1 MPDGWEAAFGLDPL
15 DPSDAALD
23 PDGDGVSNLE
33 EFALGLDPGSFEP
46 DPRLRR
52 PGLLASFW
60 RTPGKLGAMPD
71 FGSLMPSHSAV
82 AARLDFPGQGW
93 VPGVTPFGTNF
104 ACRLEGYLLVP
115 AAGKCT
121 FWLKSNAGARMYIDG
136 ALALDD
142 GVSHS
147 AHTVSASPALERGYR
162 RVEIDFYANSSPG
175 YLRLEWKPP
184 GGGRAKV
191 PASALC
197 HLPPAPDPWFGPG
210 VDVEF
215 HSFPS
220 ALSEMPALDGHAP
233 CAARVWDRIDVRATQ
248 SAWEDGLPSDR
259 FAVSAEGLLHVPAS
273 AIYEISLS
281 SDDGSILF
289 LDGVPLVD
297 NGGLHGMRAKTAVVP
312 LAAGYHPFR
321 VEYFENAG
329 SAGLSLGW
337 SCRGCVSEPVPA
349 RFLFRRPAVMDTDGD
364 GMPDWWEEE
373 RGLDP
378 LDPSDAAA
386 DTDGDGLSNL
396 AECRAWGD
404 PRSPDTDGDG
414 MPDAWEAANG
424 TCPFL
429 ADALDDPDG
438 DGLANVEEMRFGT
451 DPLAPDTDGD
461 GASDGAEVRNVRGNP
476 LAADIAWSPVPA
488 GPTVPGASFA
498 SSTGT
503 WRTDAD
509 GAACAAERAGSLTW
523 NLEVPQ
529 GGADALAVR
538 VGQHNFY
545 SSAATF
551 DLSLYVDGLF
561 VARQVVSAPYGT
573 GGEAYFFLP
582 EIPAGEH
589 EFRLSWRNWEVNTF
603 LAVHDLRFVSFGGP
617 DADSNGVPDWKDH
630 RASESSSLGALPV
643 ESLVSPVCVEGRDLW
658 RDVLEVE
665 VAYPGTNAV
674 FATVKTIGDGFYA
687 DIPLP
692 EDGAATVSLRG
703 RSPAESFNVAW
714 KPFDVFAEDYST
726 NALVVRTGDALRIAP
741 HDGGES
747 EVTVSVADGTNGW
760 SAVTNWTE
768 TTATPYA
775 FEEPGTYLVTVA
787 REGLLGGDA
796 AHALVEAVR
805 SRFPKRNPAVLM
817 DAEQTLDCP
826 ELSPRNVL
834 EHDAE
839 LQVAAEAAGSG
850 VTLSLLTHADRDL
863 GLVSRLPDGGAIS
876 DAVQVTPMWADNG
889 TYYRVADTFADGSQL
904 VEVSLLLGAVAEGMT
919 VDLEIF
925 VSGVTFDDGTRS
937 RTLTA
942 ADFDADGHCTVR
954 FVKARGVTTS
964 VCHSTRIYQD
974 GKLIYRN
981 R

>member
-1 MPDGWEAAFGLDPL
+1 
-15 DPSDAALD
+15 
-23 PDGDGVSNLE
+23 
-33 EFALGLDPGSFEP
+33 
-46 DPRLRR
+46 
-52 PGLLASFW
+52 
-60 RTPGKLGAMPD
+60 
-71 FGSLMPSHSAV
+71 
-82 AARLDFPGQGW
+82 
-93 VPGVTPFGTNF
+93 
-104 ACRLEGYLLVP
+104 
-115 AAGKCT
+115 
-121 FWLKSNAGARMYIDG
+121 
-136 ALALDD
+136 
-142 GVSHS
+142 
-147 AHTVSASPALERGYR
+147 
-162 RVEIDFYANSSPG
+162 
-175 YLRLEWKPP
+175 
-184 GGGRAKV
+184 
-191 PASALC
+191 
-197 HLPPAPDPWFGPG
+197 
-210 VDVEF
+210 
-215 HSFPS
+215 
-220 ALSEMPALDGHAP
+220 
-233 CAARVWDRIDVRATQ
+233 
-248 SAWEDGLPSDR
+248 
-259 FAVSAEGLLHVPAS
+259 
-273 AIYEISLS
+273 
-281 SDDGSILF
+281 
-289 LDGVPLVD
+289 
-297 NGGLHGMRAKTAVVP
+297 
-312 LAAGYHPFR
+312 
-321 VEYFENAG
+321 
-329 SAGLSLGW
+329 
-337 SCRGCVSEPVPA
+337 
-349 RFLFRRPAVMDTDGD
+349 
-364 GMPDWWEEE
+364 
-373 RGLDP
+373 
-378 LDPSDAAA
+378 
-386 DTDGDGLSNL
+386 
-396 AECRAWGD
+396 
-404 PRSPDTDGDG
+404 
-414 MPDAWEAANG
+414 
-424 TCPFL
+424 
-429 ADALDDPDG
+429 
-438 DGLANVEEMRFGT
+438 
-451 DPLAPDTDGD
+451 
-461 GASDGAEVRNVRGNP
+461 
-476 LAADIAWSPVPA
+476 
-488 GPTVPGASFA
+488 
-498 SSTGT
+498 
-503 WRTDAD
+503 
-509 GAACAAERAGSLTW
+509 
-523 NLEVPQ
+523 
-529 GGADALAVR
+529 
-538 VGQHNFY
+538 
-545 SSAATF
+545 
-551 DLSLYVDGLF
+551 
-561 VARQVVSAPYGT
+561 
-573 GGEAYFFLP
+573 
-582 EIPAGEH
+582 
-589 EFRLSWRNWEVNTF
+589 WRNWEVNTF

-925 VSGVTFDDGTRS
+925 VSGVTFDDGTYVLGAPDIILRDVYGTYRDRIEEHAAKGLRVVALARVISPASGAQALSDSTGMQAEPVLFVLLENPLRTGAEETFRFFGKQGVGIRVISGDNPLTVSKIAQRAGIPGAEHFIDASAIESDVELDQAIRETIVFGRVTPEMKQRIIRALKRAGHTVAMTGDGVNDILAMKDADCSVAMAAGSDAAVQAAQVVLLDSDFSRMPHIVAEGRRDINNVERS
-937 RTLTA
+937 ASLFLVKNLFSLLLSVYTIASVRSYPLEPSQISLVSMFNIGVPAFFLAMEPNTKRVGSHFMRRVLIKAMPAALTA
-942 ADFDADGHCTVR
+942 FIAIAAMVVFGEEFLVSGEDISIASTYLLAIVGFMILFRISAPLNRYRTIVITACIAGIILFSFVLGDLYAVSMVSKRCLMLFAVFAIATEPLMRYLTMLSEKAEQVFARDDGEAR
-954 FVKARGVTTS
+954 KMPRGKRVKDKT
-964 VCHSTRIYQD
+964 
-974 GKLIYRN
+974 
-981 R
+981 